1 MALECARTEKALLV
15 KKQLRKHFRRSP
27 ACGSEVLQGALCLAL
42 TLLQHQEFKIHSMAC
57 KPYSLR
63 PCLQVVSEVLLAGR
77 ERPALAQDVTDPC
90 LSCQE
95 LLSQEASRRLFNH
108 TVCHSYLSA

>member
-42 TLLQHQEFKIHSMAC
+42 TLLQHQEFKFAWHAN
-57 KPYSLR
+57 PTLWTH
-63 PCLQVVSEVLLAGR
+63 VSKLFLKFCWQAGR
-77 ERPALAQDVTDPC
+77 E
-90 LSCQE
+90 
-95 LLSQEASRRLFNH
+95 LLSLRMLL
-108 TVCHSYLSA
+108 TPV